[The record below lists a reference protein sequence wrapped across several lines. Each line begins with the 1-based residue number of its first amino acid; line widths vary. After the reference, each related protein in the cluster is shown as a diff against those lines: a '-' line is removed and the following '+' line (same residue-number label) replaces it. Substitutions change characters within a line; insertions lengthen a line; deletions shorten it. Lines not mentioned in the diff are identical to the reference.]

1 MNPKN
6 SERGF
11 VLMVVYIVA
20 ALVSVFSIAFFAR
33 HHVNMQSAER
43 YQNRIRAFNAAE
55 AGIDAALHELT
66 VASRQAETAAAAY
79 TSPETVLTQSAFHYT
94 ISPVQGQP
102 LRRRIDA
109 RGCSPSCT
117 STSRGYQD
125 ADITVYC
132 QIASAA
138 VSSNLFSYG
147 VYTTGN
153 MILDKFRFDSY
164 NSTSAYGGSNI
175 SDAGAIATNSTA
187 IGAITMTN
195 ATVNGSAMVS
205 ENGNPVTG
213 ITQTNST
220 ITGTTGKLPSGWTLA
235 APPSIAELPEPPTEL
250 GSYRGGT
257 LPAGTYHATEIKISG
272 QGSIVATGAVKIYV
286 DGGVDITGQGTTVAG
301 DKPGNLQIYV
311 TGTESCKITAN
322 GSFYGALYAPNSDV
336 TFHTS
341 SSGKGGNLFGAVVAK
356 TFSTSGGSKGYPT
369 VHFDLALKED
379 TVPVETNTTV
389 SVTAWQEMDSLA
401 WS

>member
-1 MNPKN
+1 MNSKN

-205 ENGNPVTG
+205 ENGNNRSPASPKPIRPSPEQRENCRRDGRWRRLRRSQNSRNLLLSWEVTG
-213 ITQTNST
+213 EAHCPR
-220 ITGTTGKLPSGWTLA
+220 GPTT
-235 APPSIAELPEPPTEL
+235 PPRS
-250 GSYRGGT
+250 RF
-257 LPAGTYHATEIKISG
+257 
-272 QGSIVATGAVKIYV
+272 Q
-286 DGGVDITGQGTTVAG
+286 
-301 DKPGNLQIYV
+301 
-311 TGTESCKITAN
+311 
-322 GSFYGALYAPNSDV
+322 
-336 TFHTS
+336 
-341 SSGKGGNLFGAVVAK
+341 GKGLLSRPVPSRYM
-356 TFSTSGGSKGYPT
+356 ST
-369 VHFDLALKED
+369 A
-379 TVPVETNTTV
+379 
-389 SVTAWQEMDSLA
+389 A
-401 WS
+401 